1 MLARFSSAR
10 AAETGRLATELRE
23 ARTVLDNP

>member
-10 AAETGRLATELRE
+10 AAETQRLASELRE
-23 ARTVLDNP
+23 ARTVADNP